1 MCESKEEMMEKVI
14 EVLNIALL
22 NFILTFFF
30 YFLIL
35 PINFHIIH
43 YTIQSLK
50 TSHHN
55 KRNDMKCQNHKKF
68 GRSKKR
74 NAKKMACNPVRWL
87 IVPFFLLS
95 LSLYTFYQ
103 QKKWHG

>member
-22 NFILTFFF
+22 TIILTFFF
-30 YFLIL
+30 CFLIL

-50 TSHHN
+50 T
-55 KRNDMKCQNHKKF
+55 
-68 GRSKKR
+68 
-74 NAKKMACNPVRWL
+74 
-87 IVPFFLLS
+87 
-95 LSLYTFYQ
+95 
-103 QKKWHG
+103 

>member
-1 MCESKEEMMEKVI
+1 MCESKEEMVEKVI

-22 NFILTFFF
+22 TFILTFFF

-55 KRNDMKCQNHKKF
+55 KRNASKITI
-68 GRSKKR
+68 KKR
-74 NAKKMACNPVRWL
+74 YEMSK
-87 IVPFFLLS
+87 S
-95 LSLYTFYQ
+95 
-103 QKKWHG
+103 